1 MCSDFRKSCYIRTK
15 FNGDVGYVTLR
26 QNLMVMLAMK
36 ESQMNKSKIANEY
49 FMFLLALTIFHR
61 TVLFNYQ
68 FLPSN
73 VFLLVV
79 LGLF

>member
-1 MCSDFRKSCYIRTK
+1 MCSD
-15 FNGDVGYVTLR
+15 VTLG

-36 ESQMNKSKIANEY
+36 ENQMNKSKIANEY

-61 TVLFNYQ
+61 TVLLNYQ